1 MEIYALGAFSIIILI
16 YSIILHELSH
26 AVTALWLGDRTAK
39 DAGRI
44 TLDPLPNIDPIG
56 SFLLPIGLT
65 LMQAG
70 FIFGWAKPVPFNPMN
85 LIWKKWGPVVVAI
98 AGPIMNFLLAGV
110 AALVAMA
117 IPLDAALKSGIAQEF
132 LRSMVFGDLAGLV
145 GGDLSA
151 IFYAVC
157 LMMIYWNIVLGIF
170 NLLPIPPLDG
180 SKLLFA
186 LFPIDIK
193 VQMFLQQWGFFIVIG
208 LFFFT
213 PLGNYFG
220 AIIQN
225 MIALFFNFTI

>member
-1 MEIYALGAFSIIILI
+1 MEIYALGAFSIIVLI

-44 TLDPLPNIDPIG
+44 TLDPIPNIDPVG
-56 SFLLPIGLT
+56 SILLPIGLT

-70 FIFGWAKPVPFNPMN
+70 FIFGWAKPVPFNPLN

-98 AGPIMNFLLAGV
+98 AGPISNFFIAIIG
-110 AALVAMA
+110 ALIAVA
-117 IPLDAALKSGIAQEF
+117 IPLDGALKTSIAQEF
-132 LRSMVFGDLAGLV
+132 LASMVFGDLAGLV
-145 GGDLSA
+145 AGNVSA
-151 IFYAVC
+151 IFYSVC
-157 LMMIYWNIVLGIF
+157 LMIIYWNVVLGIF

-193 VQMFLQQWGFFIVIG
+193 VQMFLQQWGFFMVIG

-213 PLGNYFG
+213 PLGGFFSG
-220 AIIQN
+220 IIQSA
-225 MIALFFNFTI
+225 IVLLFNVTL